1 MTNLKMVVG
10 IGIDVS
16 KAELVVALR
25 TKTKN
30 EIIKIKNQQ
39 AEIKKFSWKITGY
52 TGKIVMES
60 TSHYHLLA
68 ALSLSKA
75 QLDVR
80 VINPLLAK
88 KYTTAS
94 VRKVKSDPADSC
106 NLAEMAEREQNLPA
120 TFKLEKREIQL
131 KQKLN
136 LLQNIEIQSLKATQ
150 REFIATQ
157 KELQLAKSPVKNN
170 LAKALK
176 DLLKAKKQL
185 ETDLEKAVQDPEKQA
200 ALTNIPGISS
210 LGASLI
216 LNFLDL
222 NCLSVKQWIAY
233 TGLDI
238 SIRESG
244 TWKGKGK
251 LTKRG
256 NAFLRKRC
264 VAMAWGAIM
273 HNKYFKALYTELRQR
288 KRSYKEA
295 LCIIA
300 RKILRIA
307 FTILKQNI
315 PYNENIL
322 CQQN

>member
-1 MTNLKMVVG
+1 
-10 IGIDVS
+10 
-16 KAELVVALR
+16 
-25 TKTKN
+25 
-30 EIIKIKNQQ
+30 
-39 AEIKKFSWKITGY
+39 
-52 TGKIVMES
+52 
-60 TSHYHLLA
+60 
-68 ALSLSKA
+68 
-75 QLDVR
+75 
-80 VINPLLAK
+80 
-88 KYTTAS
+88 
-94 VRKVKSDPADSC
+94 
-106 NLAEMAEREQNLPA
+106 MAEREQNLPA

-136 LLQNIEIQSLKATQ
+136 LLQNIEIQSLKAAQ